1 MKSLIERDKEKV
13 ILSFHSRLLYQW
25 GFVSVSMEPHCR
37 ALSWASGGN
46 PRTARRPH
54 AIISALA
61 NHSSSTTDTKGIK
74 RSSSM
79 TMQFFF
85 FFFFVI
91 FFQDIDSKVLQC
103 CVAVFSC
110 DGHRI
115 LNCFESCD
123 VLLLSWMN
131 EVFIP
136 EVQSEDTRSDLN
148 QGERAELSQERHLVL
163 KPVKTYTCWRLA
175 TVSDDKESNQ
185 NWLVLPR
192 CWRWFINLPVW
203 SDHLLDRHLQ
213 ETIRS
218 QPGLWLFLN

>member
-1 MKSLIERDKEKV
+1 MRLCVGLHGATLQSSLLSERRQPTHCQET
-13 ILSFHSRLLYQW
+13 SRNHI
-25 GFVSVSMEPHCR
+25 SVSQSQQ
-37 ALSWASGGN
+37 LYSWHEGN
-46 PRTARRPH
+46 QTE
-54 AIISALA
+54 
-61 NHSSSTTDTKGIK
+61 
-74 RSSSM
+74 
-79 TMQFFF
+79 FFNDDAVFLF
-85 FFFFVI
+85 FLFFVI

-148 QGERAELSQERHLVL
+148 QGERAELSQEKHLVL